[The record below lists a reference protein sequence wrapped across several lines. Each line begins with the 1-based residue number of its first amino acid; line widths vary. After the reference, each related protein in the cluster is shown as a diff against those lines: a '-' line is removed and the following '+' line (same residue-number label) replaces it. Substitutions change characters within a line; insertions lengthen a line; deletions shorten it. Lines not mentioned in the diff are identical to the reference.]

1 MYRVNDWLKRSLIAR
16 TGFAMGAIVFVTLVT
31 VFSSAY
37 ITDKIEGHAVAI
49 NVSGSLRMGFY
60 RLAVAVL
67 QYEQGTLQNKSELRV
82 LMDRQSARLHSPVLT
97 DVIPQSRSHQLNK
110 AYQLLLSKWEKDF
123 LPAVL
128 KSDMSGGV
136 SAVRTLDAL
145 HSFVGQADLLVS
157 QIQLSA
163 EDRVRQ
169 LQVILSVS
177 IFIILFIVL
186 FALLDLFV
194 NVVKPLRKLMVAAN
208 AARQGDF
215 SYRIELDNPDE
226 LGTLAE
232 ALNMMAEDLSKIYG
246 ELESRVDNK
255 TEALKASNLVLQLF
269 YNTARHLA
277 EDQNYDASIGAVLDE
292 ACHVLQL
299 KCINLCL
306 LDMDSGTVVERISSN
321 ESSEGNKESALS
333 AHSLPLDIHEKIAD
347 FSDDG
352 LLALSVQYDQLSYG
366 ILYIEGKTE
375 GEIENW
381 KIQALRTISDNIA
394 TCIALNQRADQ
405 QQRISLM
412 EERTVIARELH
423 DSLAQALSYLK
434 IQVTRL
440 KSMRAGNEADEKVE
454 LVINDLSDGLNSAYR
469 QLRELLTTFRL
480 NIGGRGLQSAVRST
494 IEEFSER
501 GQLDIEFVFKGDKLV
516 LNANED
522 IHVLQ
527 IIREA
532 LSNVIR
538 HSGSK
543 TAEVMIESSR
553 GNVTVSIIDRGTGIS
568 SGSESVGHF
577 GIAIMNERA
586 ARLNGR
592 LFVKPGDLGG
602 TVVSLQFMSRALIDS
617 DQSLSVN

>member
-1 MYRVNDWLKRSLIAR
+1 MYRINDWLKRSLIAR

-60 RLAVAVL
+60 RIAVAVL
-67 QYEQGTLQNKSELRV
+67 QDEQGTLQNKSELRE
-82 LMDRQSARLHSPVLT
+82 LINRQSARLHSPALI

-110 AYQLLLSKWEKDF
+110 AYQRLRSKWEEDF
-123 LPAVL
+123 LPGVL
-128 KSDMSGGV
+128 RGDISGGR
-136 SAVRTLDAL
+136 SAARTLDTL
-145 HSFVGQADLLVS
+145 HNFVGQADLLVS

-194 NVVKPLRKLMVAAN
+194 NVVRPLRKLMVAAN
-208 AARQGDF
+208 AARKGDF
-215 SYRIELDNPDE
+215 SYRIGLDNPDE

-277 EDQNYDASIGAVLDE
+277 EDKNYDVSIGAVLDE
-292 ACHVLQL
+292 ACHVLEL

-306 LDMDSGTVVERISSN
+306 LDMDSGTTVERIFSN
-321 ESSEGNKESALS
+321 ESSEGNKGA
-333 AHSLPLDIHEKIAD
+333 AHSLSLDIHEKIAD
-347 FSDDG
+347 FSDVG
-352 LLALSVQYDQLSYG
+352 LLTLPVQYDQLSYG
-366 ILYIEGKTE
+366 ILYIEGNAG
-375 GEIENW
+375 GEIEHW
-381 KIQALRTISDNIA
+381 KIQALKTISDNIA
-394 TCIALNQRADQ
+394 TCIALNQRVDQ

-440 KSMRAGNEADEKVE
+440 KAMRAGNEPDEKVE
-454 LVINDLSDGLNSAYR
+454 LVINDLGDGLNSAYR

-480 NIGGRGLQSAVRST
+480 KIGGRGLQSAVRST

-501 GQLDIEFVFKGDKLV
+501 GQLDIKFVFKGDKLV
-516 LNANED
+516 LDANED

-543 TAEVMIESSR
+543 TAEVMIDSCQ
-553 GNVTVSIIDRGTGIS
+553 GNVKVSIMDRGTGIS
-568 SGSESVGHF
+568 LGENSVGHF

-592 LFVKPGDLGG
+592 LCVKPGDLGG
-602 TVVSLQFMSRALIDS
+602 TVVSLRFMSRALIGS
-617 DQSLSVN
+617 DQNLSVN